1 MFFISCQ
8 KDFNVDELMA
18 LLKQTYWAAERP
30 KELVEKS
37 LQHSVNYGAFDELG
51 RLIGFAR
58 VVTDFVSIYY
68 VCDVIVDE
76 EHRGLGIGKALV
88 DAIVNDERFAH
99 VGALLKT
106 KDAHGLYR
114 QYGFQ
119 DVDPGRVMYRFKKSP
134 QD

>member
-37 LQHSVNYGAFDELG
+37 LQNSVNYGAFDELG

-114 QYGFQ
+114 KYGFQ
-119 DVDPGRVMYRFKKSP
+119 DVDPGRVMYR
-134 QD
+134 